1 MLDDKMT
8 IILTGK
14 CDLLQQP
21 AELHQLTISVVAS
34 DVTRRLQAHPRDS
47 ASPPSGCNVTAM
59 SRSETPELVDLADT
73 YKGALNIFKGDVA
86 KDGDNKE
93 AVDVTLAAFQR
104 VDALILNA
112 GTLDPLGT
120 TEGLTGKLDKYKTL
134 FDVNFFSLVSIVQ
147 HALPHLRER
156 SKHDVS
162 GRIIMVSSG
171 AATGGV
177 AGWGPYSA
185 SKAAMNS
192 FVRTLGNEEPS
203 IVSVAVRPGVVDTA
217 MQEAIRSTGGQHMTE
232 KDHARFTGLH
242 AEGKLVP
249 PEQPGAVLAALSLKA
264 TKDLTGQF
272 VSWDSDEMQAYS
284 TL

>member
-1 MLDDKMT
+1 
-8 IILTGK
+8 
-14 CDLLQQP
+14 
-21 AELHQLTISVVAS
+21 
-34 DVTRRLQAHPRDS
+34 
-47 ASPPSGCNVTAM
+47 M
-59 SRSETPELVDLADT
+59 SRSETPDLVALADKF
-73 YKGALNIFKGDVA
+73 KGALNIFKGDVA
-86 KDGDNKE
+86 NDADNKE

-104 VDALILNA
+104 LDALILNA

-120 TEGLTGKLDKYKTL
+120 TETLTGKLDQYKQL
-134 FDVNFFSLVSIVQ
+134 FNVNFFSLVSLVQ
-147 HALPHLRER
+147 HALPHLRDN
-156 SKHDVS
+156 SKQKSSNVDIT

-217 MQEAIRSTGGQHMTE
+217 MQEAIRSIGAQHMTE
-232 KDHARFTGLH
+232 KDHSRFTGLH

-249 PEQPGAVLAALSLKA
+249 PEEPGAVLAALAVRAS
-264 TKDLTGQF
+264 KDLSGQF
-272 VSWDSDEMQAYS
+272 VSWDSAEMQQYS
-284 TL
+284 HM